1 LPCVPDDSRPLDPTS
16 AVWMRGLVFASDGD
30 VVRAVDPAAGK
41 VFRLAGGGSDPAVVE
56 GPAKLACFRG
66 VSGVAIDEAGLWFG
80 DTKNGAVRRLDF
92 ASDRVTTLA
101 ERLPEPVELAR
112 DGSTVYVGCRQG
124 ELFEIDAGTAER
136 RPLEAVRGAIVGLT
150 VVARSLYAATA
161 AGAVLGIDRTN
172 GRVTQRLEIEG
183 SIYCVAQNP
192 HSSLPWLWVGLPG
205 RINKLRVPDG
215 AFEQLARDGVVA
227 QPRALA
233 IVREYIEMFSHFSVT
248 GLYFFDAGNLYRLDR
263 HANNAVTTVLARSG

>member
-1 LPCVPDDSRPLDPTS
+1 MPCVPDDSRPLDPTS

-101 ERLPEPVELAR
+101 EGLPEPVELAR
-112 DGSTVYVGCRQG
+112 NGSTVYVGCRQG

-136 RPLEAVRGAIVGLT
+136 RPLEAVRGAVVGLT

-172 GRVTQRLEIEG
+172 GRVTQRLAIEG
-183 SIYCVAQNP
+183 SMYCVAQNP

-205 RINKLRVPDG
+205 RIHQLRVPTALSSNSPATASSRSRGPWRSCASTSRCSRTSASPDCTSST
-215 AFEQLARDGVVA
+215 
-227 QPRALA
+227 RAT
-233 IVREYIEMFSHFSVT
+233 ST
-248 GLYFFDAGNLYRLDR
+248 GSIGTL
-263 HANNAVTTVLARSG
+263 TTR